1 MCDKFVG
8 DVFKTF
14 NSRAGKKLAEP
25 RDRLKGNKLQSASFF
40 FLFLLSPS
48 LFCEVKH
55 LLLFFFSLS
64 LFFGIKAYRIL
75 HLPVLAYFV
84 EKVCRERLVGSG
96 DDVA

>member
-40 FLFLLSPS
+40 FFSFS
-48 LFCEVKH
+48 LP
-55 LLLFFFSLS
+55 LFFV
-64 LFFGIKAYRIL
+64 R
-75 HLPVLAYFV
+75 
-84 EKVCRERLVGSG
+84 
-96 DDVA
+96 